1 MNYAEKECIPYEQAL
16 ILKELGFNI
25 PCNYLYNS
33 SDDNP
38 KPYPCDIIGLSQDWN
53 TLYTKDA
60 NKHLLS
66 APLYQQAFRWFKD
79 NYDLKKYYGV
89 FPHHTIMFNY
99 VLNGGDEEHA
109 EFACLIELIEI
120 IKNYNI

>member
-1 MNYAEKECIPYEQAL
+1 MKQKDFIPFQQAL
-16 ILKELGFNI
+16 ELKELGFDE
-25 PCNYLYNS
+25 PCGYLYNS

-66 APLYQQAFRWFKD
+66 APLYQQAFRWFKG
-79 NYDLKKYYGV
+79 NYDLKKDYGV
-89 FPHHTIMFNY
+89 FPHHTIMYNY
-99 VLNGGDEEHA
+99 VLNGGNEENA
-109 EFACLIELIEI
+109 ELECVKKLIEI
-120 IKNYNI
+120 AKTKNN